1 MSDAQPRPRDRGA
14 EAAGNPLAGRILDF
28 VDGLRR
34 DGFRAGV
41 AEELDAL
48 EVAARVGIVDRRRLR
63 WALRSLLCSDVDEWR
78 RFDRLFD
85 AYWQPAN
92 RRARVQAVP
101 GVPLQGA
108 AGQGPAGGTRPLE
121 QEGAGEG
128 DDSGA
133 GSGGVQ
139 GGASER
145 ELLEKTDFR
154 LLLDEAQMRA
164 CERLAEHL
172 ARRMRRH
179 LLRRERIARLGR
191 RVHMRRT
198 IHRSLQHG
206 GVPLELAWRRRRE
219 RLPRLVLLLDV
230 SRSMSL
236 YSMFFLRFARGIVAA
251 FDDAHAFAFHTRLVP
266 VSEALRDR
274 DPERMRDKLAVLSL
288 GWSGGT
294 RIGESLA
301 RFNSGHGRL
310 LGSRTVVVLVSD
322 GYDTGAPELLGR
334 ELAKIHD
341 RARRLIWLNPLLGR
355 EGYEPV
361 AQGMQAA
368 LAHIDLFATAHNLES
383 LAALEPELV
392 R

>member
-1 MSDAQPRPRDRGA
+1 MIDPQRTGGRGA

-34 DGFRAGV
+34 DGFRVGV
-41 AEELDAL
+41 AEELEAL
-48 EVAARVGIVDRRRLR
+48 EVAARVGIVERRRLR
-63 WALRSLLCSDVDEWR
+63 WALRSLLCSEVDEWR

-101 GVPLQGA
+101 GAPLRGG
-108 AGQGPAGGTRPLE
+108 AGQGPSGGARPRE
-121 QEGAGEG
+121 QEDAGEG
-128 DDSGA
+128 DDTGA
-133 GSGGVQ
+133 GSGGAK

-145 ELLEKTDFR
+145 ELLERTDFR

-164 CERLAEHL
+164 CERLAESL

-179 LLRRERIARLGR
+179 LLRRQRIARLGR

-206 GVPLELAWRRRRE
+206 GTPLELAWRKRRE

-236 YSMFFLRFARGIVAA
+236 YSMFFLRFARGLVAA

-274 DPERMRDKLAVLSL
+274 DPERMRDRLAVLSL

-301 RFNSGHGRL
+301 RFNRDHGRL
-310 LGSRTVVVLVSD
+310 LGSRSVVILVSD
-322 GYDTGAPELLGR
+322 GYDTGAPELLGA
-334 ELAKIHD
+334 ELGKIHD
-341 RARRLIWLNPLLGR
+341 RARRVIWLNPLLGR
-355 EGYEPV
+355 EGYQPV

-368 LAHIDLFATAHNLES
+368 LPHIDLFATAHNLES

>member
-1 MSDAQPRPRDRGA
+1 MSDTRNRLRDRGA
-14 EAAGNPLAGRILDF
+14 ETAGNPLTGRILDF
-28 VDGLRR
+28 VDGLRA

-41 AEELDAL
+41 AEGLEAL
-48 EVAARVGIVDRRRLR
+48 EVAARVGVVDRGRLR
-63 WALRSLLCSDVDEWR
+63 WALRSLLCSDLDEWR

-101 GVPLQGA
+101 GAPLQG
-108 AGQGPAGGTRPLE
+108 GTGPGPAGGTRPRE

-133 GSGGVQ
+133 GGGGAR

-164 CERLAEHL
+164 CERLAENL

-179 LLRRERIARLGR
+179 LLRRQRIAHLGR

-206 GVPLELAWRRRRE
+206 GTPLELAWRRRRE

-236 YSMFFLRFARGIVAA
+236 YSMFFLRFARGIVGA

-266 VSEALRDR
+266 VGDALRDR

-294 RIGESLA
+294 RIGPALE
-301 RFNSGHGRL
+301 RFNREHGRL

-322 GYDTGAPELLGR
+322 GYDTGPPALLGR
-334 ELAKIHD
+334 ELGRIHE
-341 RARRLIWLNPLLGR
+341 RARRVIWLNPLLGR
-355 EGYEPV
+355 EGYQPV
-361 AQGMQAA
+361 AQGAQAA
-368 LAHIDLFATAHNLES
+368 LPEVDLFAAAHNLES